1 MKAHKGMRPQD
12 IAILLYLSDL
22 ASTNWKMADVAQ
34 ALQISQ
40 SEVSEALHRCEI
52 ARLLDKKNKKVFRA
66 GLLEFVLHGLKYVFP
81 IVPGA
86 VTRGV
91 PTAHAAYP
99 LNAHILQSS
108 ESFVWPYAEGT
119 QRGQA
124 ILPLYPSLPAIVA
137 DKPGFYALLALC
149 DALRIGRAREVN
161 LAREELTQRILHH
174 A

>member
-12 IAILLYLSDL
+12 IAILLYLTDL
-22 ASTNWKMADVAQ
+22 ASTDWKIGDVAK

-40 SEVSEALHRCEI
+40 SEVSEALHRCQI
-52 ARLLDKKNKKVFRA
+52 AKLLDKKHKKVFRV

-81 IVPGA
+81 VVPGA

-91 PTAHAAYP
+91 PTAHAAPP
-99 LNAHILQSS
+99 LNEQIVQGA
-108 ESFVWPYAEGT
+108 ESFVWPHAEGT
-119 QRGQA
+119 YRGQEV
-124 ILPLYPSLPAIVA
+124 LPLYPTIPAVVA

-149 DALRIGRAREVN
+149 DAIRIGRAREVN
-161 LAREELTQRILHH
+161 LAREELTQRILYR

>member
-1 MKAHKGMRPQD
+1 MKVHKGMRPQD
-12 IAILLYLSDL
+12 IAILLYLVDL
-22 ASTNWKMADVAQ
+22 ATTDWKVGDVAK

-40 SEVSEALHRCEI
+40 SEVSEALHRSQI
-52 ARLLDKKNKKVFRA
+52 ARLLDKKYKKVFRA

-81 IVPGA
+81 VLPGA

-91 PTAHAAYP
+91 PTAHSAPP
-99 LNAHILQSS
+99 LNAKIVQGS
-108 ESFVWPYAEGT
+108 ESFVWPNAEGT
-119 QRGQA
+119 ERGQE
-124 ILPLYPSLPAIVA
+124 ILPLYPTLPAVVE

-149 DALRIGRAREVN
+149 DAIRIGRAREVN

>member
-12 IAILLYLSDL
+12 VAILLYLVDL
-22 ASTNWKMADVAQ
+22 AATDWKVGDVAK

-40 SEVSEALHRCEI
+40 SEVSEALHRCQI

-81 IVPGA
+81 VVPGA

-91 PTAHAAYP
+91 PTAHAAPP
-99 LNAHILQSS
+99 LNEQIMQSS

-119 QRGQA
+119 QRGQE
-124 ILPLYPSLPAIVA
+124 ILPLYPRLPAVVA
-137 DKPGFYALLALC
+137 NKPGFYALLALC
-149 DALRIGRAREVN
+149 DAVRIGRAREVN

-174 A
+174 E

>member
-22 ASTNWKMADVAQ
+22 ASTDWKVGDVAK

-40 SEVSEALHRCEI
+40 SEVSEALHRCQI
-52 ARLLDKKNKKVFRA
+52 ARLLDKQNKKVFRA

-81 IVPGA
+81 VVPGA
-86 VTRGV
+86 VIRGV
-91 PTAHAAYP
+91 PTAHAAPP
-99 LNAHILQSS
+99 LNAQIVQSS

-119 QRGQA
+119 HRGQE
-124 ILPLYPSLPAIVA
+124 ILPLYPTLPAVVA

-161 LAREELTQRILHH
+161 LAKQELTKRILQH